1 MLNRKLAA
9 PLLSLLLAFGAYG
22 CEGEVNVDDGNEQG
36 ENGGGEGG
44 VDVEGE
50 LGGEGEGEGE

>member
-22 CEGEVNVDDGNEQG
+22 CEGEVNVDDEQG